1 MEKIEIEAC
10 LASMS
15 IIVDS
20 AEQQTER
27 AAKRYAAFSVPYHHQ
42 KLDYGDYTYN
52 FILPNGEP
60 LWAPD
65 IRIYPTVTIERKMD
79 LEELSRCFTERRDL
93 KSKEM
98 GARNRFERE
107 FMRATAA
114 GSTVYLLVE
123 EATWEKLITGKYDTR
138 YNPKSFFASITAW
151 MARYNYKP
159 IFCRKE
165 TSGKL
170 IQEILYRELKER
182 LERGDYG

>member
-27 AAKRYAAFSVPYHHQ
+27 AAKRYAAFSVPHYHQ
-42 KLDYGDYTYN
+42 KLDFGDYTYN
-52 FILPNGEP
+52 FTLPDGSLKYPANE
-60 LWAPD
+60 
-65 IRIYPTVTIERKMD
+65 RIYPDVVIERKMD
-79 LEELSRCFTERRDL
+79 LEELSRCFTERRDVR
-93 KSKEM
+93 SVAQ

-107 FMRATAA
+107 FIRAKAA

-123 EATWEKLITGKYDTR
+123 EATWEKLINGRYDTR

-151 MARYNYKP
+151 MARYSYKP
-159 IFCRKE
+159 IFCQKE
-165 TSGKL
+165 ISGKL